1 MKIDDERRL
10 SVDRN
15 SGRIVLLVLVW
26 FLLSGRSLSAQS
38 RFPVFDEVEVN
49 DTHFHLTNYD
59 QQGPDIHTF
68 LNLMD
73 TKVGSVA
80 LFAIPPQQGWSYQ
93 TSGEFAPAYLPIAM
107 SFSTI
112 TP

>member
-10 SVDRN
+10 SADRN

-38 RFPVFDEVEVN
+38 KLQASDKVEVK

-80 LFAIPPQQGWSYQ
+80 LFAIPLQQEWSYH
-93 TSGEFAPAYLPIAM
+93 TSGEFAPTNDLHSDAPLYYY
-107 SFSTI
+107 
-112 TP
+112 